1 MGFTALNINDN
12 MRAVKFRG
20 KDIFT
25 DAWRYGDLVHNQK
38 ITATGL
44 EPSTMVGGYEVDP
57 ETVGINT
64 GLIDKNGKMIY
75 DGDILAHNGKVI
87 GHVVDGVR
95 GYCFDVVYANPV
107 STSESTWSLYGVV
120 FYDYNGDVEIV
131 GSIHD
136 KECKKMKARLTKKIM
151 KHQIFHIDTPA
162 TTTYFQVADGKVSCE
177 GRPTNVS
184 PDKLILFLAIARELG
199 LKGGAL

>member
-38 ITATGL
+38 VTATGL
-44 EPSTMVGGYEVDP
+44 EPCTMVGGYEVDP

-75 DGDILAHNGKVI
+75 DGDLLAHNGKVI
-87 GHVVDGVR
+87 GHVADVR
-95 GYCFDVVYANPV
+95 GYRFDVVYANPV
-107 STSESTWSLYGVV
+107 SERTWSLYGAVV
-120 FYDYNGDVEIV
+120 NDYSGDVEIV

-136 KECKKMKARLTKKIM
+136 KEWKERLTKKIM
-151 KHQIFHIDTPA
+151 KHQIYHIDTPA
-162 TTTYFQVADGKVSCE
+162 TTTYFQVADGKVS
-177 GRPTNVS
+177 
-184 PDKLILFLAIARELG
+184 
-199 LKGGAL
+199 

>member
-12 MRAVKFRG
+12 MRTIKFRG

-38 ITATGL
+38 VTATGL
-44 EPSTMVGGYEVDP
+44 EPRTMVGGYEVDP

-75 DGDILAHNGKVI
+75 DGDLLAHNGKVI
-87 GHVVDGVR
+87 GHVADVR
-95 GYCFDVVYANPV
+95 GYRFDVVYANPV
-107 STSESTWSLYGVV
+107 SESTWSLYGVV
-120 FYDYNGDVEIV
+120 VNDYNGDVEIV

-136 KECKKMKARLTKKIM
+136 KEWKARLAKKIM
-151 KHQIFHIDTPA
+151 KQQIYHIDTPA

-177 GRPTNVS
+177 GKPTNVS
-184 PDKLILFLAIARELG
+184 PDKLFLFLAIAHELG
-199 LKGGAL
+199 LKGGEL

>member
-1 MGFTALNINDN
+1 
-12 MRAVKFRG
+12 MRTIKFRG

-44 EPSTMVGGYEVDP
+44 EPRTMVGGYEVDP

-64 GLIDKNGKMIY
+64 GLIDRNGKMIY
-75 DGDILAHNGKVI
+75 VGDLLAHNGKVI
-87 GHVVDGVR
+87 GHVADVR
-95 GYCFDVVYANPV
+95 GYRFDVVYANPV
-107 STSESTWSLYGVV
+107 SERTWSLYGVV
-120 FYDYNGDVEIV
+120 FNDYNGDVEIV

-136 KECKKMKARLTKKIM
+136 KEWKPRQAKKIM
-151 KHQIFHIDTPA
+151 KHQIYHIDTPA

-177 GRPTNVS
+177 GRLTNVS
-184 PDKLILFLAIARELG
+184 HDKLILFLAIARELG
-199 LKGGAL
+199 LKGGEL

>member
-38 ITATGL
+38 TTATGL
-44 EPSTMVGGYEVDP
+44 EPCTMVGGYEVDP

-75 DGDILAHNGKVI
+75 DGDLLAHNGKVI
-87 GHVVDGVR
+87 GHVADVR
-95 GYCFDVVYANPV
+95 GYRFDVVYANPV
-107 STSESTWSLYGVV
+107 SESTWSLYGVV
-120 FYDYNGDVEIV
+120 FNDYEGDVEIV

-136 KECKKMKARLTKKIM
+136 KDIKKMKARQAKEIM
-151 KHQIFHIDTPA
+151 KHQIYHIDTPA

-177 GRPTNVS
+177 GKPTNVS

-199 LKGGAL
+199 LRGGEL

>member
-12 MRAVKFRG
+12 MRTIKFRG

-38 ITATGL
+38 VTATGL
-44 EPSTMVGGYEVDP
+44 EPCTMVGGYEVDP

-75 DGDILAHNGKVI
+75 DGDLLAHNGKVI
-87 GHVVDGVR
+87 GHVADVR
-95 GYCFDVVYANPV
+95 GYRFDVVYANPV
-107 STSESTWSLYGVV
+107 SERTWSLYGVV
-120 FYDYNGDVEIV
+120 FNDYNGDVEIV

-136 KECKKMKARLTKKIM
+136 KEWKARLAKKIM
-151 KHQIFHIDTPA
+151 KRQIYHIDTPA

-177 GRPTNVS
+177 GKPTNVS
-184 PDKLILFLAIARELG
+184 PDKLFLFLAIARELG

>member
-20 KDIFT
+20 KDT

-38 ITATGL
+38 VTATGL
-44 EPSTMVGGYEVDP
+44 EPCTMVGGYEVDP

-75 DGDILAHNGKVI
+75 DGDLLAHNGKVI
-87 GHVVDGVR
+87 GHVADVR
-95 GYCFDVVYANPV
+95 GYRFDVVYANPV
-107 STSESTWSLYGVV
+107 SERTWSLYGVV
-120 FYDYNGDVEIV
+120 FNDYNGDVEIV

-136 KECKKMKARLTKKIM
+136 KEWKARLTKKIM
-151 KHQIFHIDTPA
+151 KHQIYHIDTPA